1 MSAEHGLVLVEQSGA
16 GAGGEA
22 AQPQAGA
29 ARRDEVFQPHD
40 SVRREAEPKN
50 EKNFIEKVKKRK
62 KSDFFCGFFVVFC
75 SFARGPQFDE
85 HDIISALRALGAV
98 APADDD
104 DDAAAA
110 VSSDTA
116 KKGSKGKRA
125 PKKSGTQ
132 LVAAKTTRGRV
143 VKPPVKLRDAPL
155 RLESAKKKRGV
166 AAGAGV
172 AKKKA
177 KKLDDDD
184 DDDDDGD
191 HEDRGDE
198 EDDNDNDNID
208 DNIDD
213 DDNNNHDDD
222 NAVDKSDVSAAVVPI
237 KSEVVA
243 DAMPYVELSSAPL
256 MSSAMPPIFPFP
268 SATTLSSALMPPMS
282 IPSASSTTFA
292 DFGALGFDG
301 GGGRFVGG
309 GDEEEDDE
317 FGDEGGAE
325 AGVRVKR
332 KYTKRSNLT
341 APRMSAGPSSQVQ
354 RRRMVTERKRD
365 FKPGSERRAHRV
377 SSDTLVAPPAWT
389 EVQCGAVIQDVG
401 RRAQLRAQQI
411 EQLAR
416 EGTSDE
422 SVVRAMQSNIA
433 DDVALLHA
441 VSCACV
447 LPLPLLASFFRDVVF
462 LNRQQAQAEALLAAC
477 VSGSAVCRL
486 LVLSDLPPPPTI
498 PFKGKPSQ
506 VPEYK
511 VHLFVACAVNQPPP
525 SLSGAV
531 VQAASKCSAKEFT
544 KAPTTLTNATAPLAS
559 DRTATFSSLVIEESS
574 RMEFVALEFS
584 VAKPAALAQLAEAV
598 ESAPMIVVTNE
609 SQWPGAAKRLLWND
623 TFVDEQV
630 IPWPLFANM
639 LNMHMICGLQQTLD
653 SAPRPLYDWEL
664 RYLHRNPRWFNGEK
678 LVKREQA
685 LAFWNF
691 FGAALTALRF
701 KRHCFTMWS
710 RALVLGFI
718 SREKA
723 ASLLAG
729 ERVGTFCVRFSE
741 SLPGAF
747 AVAYVVNDDERDVGN
762 NDAITLVQ
770 VPSKPGEVTV
780 VKHFLILPTQLG
792 HNRTLPDFIR
802 DKSEF
807 KYICALRST
816 QSDSITAITDKD
828 ATLAPFYKH
837 DRLEGKAFSGY
848 VSTAN

>member
-1 MSAEHGLVLVEQSGA
+1 MLVCLT
-16 GAGGEA
+16 
-22 AQPQAGA
+22 
-29 ARRDEVFQPHD
+29 
-40 SVRREAEPKN
+40 
-50 EKNFIEKVKKRK
+50 
-62 KSDFFCGFFVVFC
+62 
-75 SFARGPQFDE
+75 QFDE

-104 DDAAAA
+104 DAAAA
-110 VSSDTA
+110 AAAPTETA
-116 KKGSKGKRA
+116 KKSKAVGKSKRA
-125 PKKSGTQ
+125 PKKSATH
-132 LVAAKTTRGRV
+132 LVAAKTTSGRV

-155 RLESAKKKRGV
+155 RLADSLARKKRRGV
-166 AAGAGV
+166 ASGAGV

-177 KKLDDDD
+177 KKLDADDD
-184 DDDDDGD
+184 DDDEGDDDDDNDGEHD
-191 HEDRGDE
+191 D
-198 EDDNDNDNID
+198 EDDNNDNDNND
-208 DNIDD
+208 DDDIDD
-213 DDNNNHDDD
+213 DDNNNNTNNNNNNDDD
-222 NAVDKSDVSAAVVPI
+222 GADKSRDGGDATVVSASAAAVVPI

-243 DAMPYVELSSAPL
+243 DAMPYAELSSAPL

-268 SATTLSSALMPPMS
+268 STTLSSSLMPPMS
-282 IPSASSTTFA
+282 IPSVSSTTFA

-301 GGGRFVGG
+301 GVGRFVGG
-309 GDEEEDDE
+309 GGGGGGDEDDDE

-325 AGVRVKR
+325 VGVRVKR

-377 SSDTLVAPPAWT
+377 QNDTLVAPPAWT
-389 EVQCGAVIQDVG
+389 EVQCGAVVQDVG

-422 SVVRAMQSNIA
+422 SVVRAMQSNLA

-447 LPLPLLASFFRDVVF
+447 LPLPLLASFFRDVVV

-477 VSGSAVCRL
+477 VNRSAVCRL

-511 VHLFVACAVNQPPP
+511 VLLFVACAVDQPPP

-678 LVKREQA
+678 LVTREQA
-685 LAFWNF
+685 LTFWNF

-747 AVAYVVNDDERDVGN
+747 AVAYVVNDDERDVGS